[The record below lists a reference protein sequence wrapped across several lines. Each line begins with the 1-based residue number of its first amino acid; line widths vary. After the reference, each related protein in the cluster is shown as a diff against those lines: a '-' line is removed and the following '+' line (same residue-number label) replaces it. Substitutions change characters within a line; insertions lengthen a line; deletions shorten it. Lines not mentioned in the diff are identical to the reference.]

1 MHVVDAPHQRILRLL
16 RDEGPVSR
24 AELGDRLELTRP
36 RLLAEVERLVSGGL
50 IAEAGMAA
58 SRGGRRSTL
67 VELHPRLRFAA
78 VDLGAS
84 SIDIEVTNGRLEPVA
99 AYQEPADIRTG
110 PRAILHRVNEL
121 LAKARTD
128 GAYER
133 LDAIGIG
140 VPGPVSFRDGVP
152 VSPPIMPGWDRYPVR
167 ELLAREH
174 SCPAV
179 VDNDVNIMAIGERH
193 GGVAH
198 SVDDFLFVKIGTGI
212 GCGIHLAGGVYRG
225 VDGCAGDIGH
235 IQVDSHGP
243 VCSCGNAGCLE
254 ALFSGAALARD
265 ALAAARSGE
274 SPALAER
281 LAANDAARAAAAIAS
296 AASASASAA
305 SSSASAA
312 STGASAASAS
322 TATPV
327 AGTRPGDP
335 TSEAGRSDES
345 PAGGPREGSDNL
357 SRGIPAA
364 GYPVG
369 SGYGGSSSG
378 YGGSGYGGS
387 GYGTGFGYGSGAG
400 SGSAGPWLIT
410 ARDVAEGAAEGDVVC
425 IRLIRDGGRR
435 VGGVL
440 ATLVSFANPSMIVIG
455 GGLAQL
461 GHVLLAE
468 IRSVVYRRSLPLATG
483 NLPVVLS
490 ELGPRAGVTGAA
502 VLASE
507 VAFEQAS

>member
-1 MHVVDAPHQRILRLL
+1 VHVVEAPHQRVLRLL

-36 RLLAEVERLVSGGL
+36 RLLAEVDRLVGAGL

-67 VELHPRLRFAA
+67 VEMHPRLRFAA

-84 SIDIEVTNGRLEPVA
+84 SIDIEVTNGRLEVVE
-99 AYQEPADIRTG
+99 AYEEPADIRSG
-110 PRAILHRVNEL
+110 PKAILNRVNEL

-128 GAYER
+128 GAYEK
-133 LDAIGIG
+133 LDAVGIG

-167 ELLAREH
+167 ELMAREH
-174 SCPAV
+174 GCPAV

-198 SVDDFLFVKIGTGI
+198 SVDEFLFVKIGTGI

-235 IQVDSHGP
+235 IQVDAHGP
-243 VCSCGNAGCLE
+243 ICACGNTGCLE

-265 ALAAARSGE
+265 AHAAARSGE

-281 LAANDAARAAAAIAS
+281 LAAN
-296 AASASASAA
+296 
-305 SSSASAA
+305 
-312 STGASAASAS
+312 
-322 TATPV
+322 
-327 AGTRPGDP
+327 GD
-335 TSEAGRSDES
+335 
-345 PAGGPREGSDNL
+345 
-357 SRGIPAA
+357 
-364 GYPVG
+364 VG
-369 SGYGGSSSG
+369 
-378 YGGSGYGGS
+378 
-387 GYGTGFGYGSGAG
+387 
-400 SGSAGPWLIT
+400 
-410 ARDVAEGAAEGDVVC
+410 ARDVADGAAEGDVTC

-435 VGGVL
+435 VGLVL

-502 VLASE
+502 VLASDA
-507 VAFEQAS
+507 AFEQAS

>member
-1 MHVVDAPHQRILRLL
+1 MHVADAPHLRVLRLL

-36 RLLAEVERLVSGGL
+36 RLLAEVERLVAAGL

-67 VELHPRLRFAA
+67 VELDPRLRFAA

-84 SIDIEVTNGRLEPVA
+84 SIDIEVVNGRLEPVA
-99 AYQEPADIRTG
+99 TYRETADIRSG
-110 PRAILHRVNEL
+110 PRTILHRVNEL
-121 LAKARTD
+121 LHKARTD
-128 GAYER
+128 GAYEK
-133 LDAIGIG
+133 LDAVGIG

-174 SCPAV
+174 GCPAV

-212 GCGIHLAGGVYRG
+212 GCGIHLGGTVYRG

-235 IQVDSHGP
+235 IQVDPNGP
-243 VCSCGNAGCLE
+243 VCSCGNTGCLE
-254 ALFSGAALARD
+254 ALFSGSALARD
-265 ALAAARSGE
+265 AIAAARSGE

-281 LAANDAARAAAAIAS
+281 LAAAMNAAENQDDDEQSEPAI
-296 AASASASAA
+296 
-305 SSSASAA
+305 
-312 STGASAASAS
+312 T
-322 TATPV
+322 
-327 AGTRPGDP
+327 
-335 TSEAGRSDES
+335 
-345 PAGGPREGSDNL
+345 
-357 SRGIPAA
+357 
-364 GYPVG
+364 
-369 SGYGGSSSG
+369 
-378 YGGSGYGGS
+378 
-387 GYGTGFGYGSGAG
+387 
-400 SGSAGPWLIT
+400 IT
-410 ARDVAEGAAEGDVVC
+410 ARDVADGAAEGDVTC
-425 IRLIRDGGRR
+425 IRLIREGGRR

-440 ATLVSFANPSMIVIG
+440 ATLVSFSNPSMIVIG

-490 ELGPRAGVTGAA
+490 ELGSRAGVTGAA
-502 VLASE
+502 VLASDT
-507 VAFEQAS
+507 AFEQAS

>member
-1 MHVVDAPHQRILRLL
+1 VHLADAPHLRVLRML

-36 RLLAEVERLVSGGL
+36 RLLAEVERLVAAGL
-50 IAEAGMAA
+50 LAEAGMAA

-67 VELHPRLRFAA
+67 VELNPRLRFAA

-84 SIDIEVTNGRLEPVA
+84 SIDIEVTNGRLETVA
-99 AYQEPADIRTG
+99 AYRETADIRSG
-110 PRAILHRVNEL
+110 PKTILTRVNEL

-128 GAYER
+128 GAFER
-133 LDAIGIG
+133 LDAVGIG

-174 SCPAV
+174 GCPAV

-212 GCGIHLAGGVYRG
+212 GCGIHLAGSVYRG

-235 IQVDSHGP
+235 IQVDASGP
-243 VCSCGNAGCLE
+243 VCSCGNTGCLE
-254 ALFSGAALARD
+254 ALFSGFALARD
-265 ALAAARSGE
+265 AMAAARSGE

-281 LAANDAARAAAAIAS
+281 LAAYEA
-296 AASASASAA
+296 
-305 SSSASAA
+305 
-312 STGASAASAS
+312 
-322 TATPV
+322 
-327 AGTRPGDP
+327 AGTDP
-335 TSEAGRSDES
+335 R
-345 PAGGPREGSDNL
+345 
-357 SRGIPAA
+357 PAA
-364 GYPVG
+364 DDDETPTRT
-369 SGYGGSSSG
+369 
-378 YGGSGYGGS
+378 
-387 GYGTGFGYGSGAG
+387 GTI
-400 SGSAGPWLIT
+400 SAK
-410 ARDVAEGAAEGDVVC
+410 DVADGAAEGDVAC
-425 IRLIRDGGRR
+425 IRLIREGGRR

-455 GGLAQL
+455 GGLALL

-490 ELGPRAGVTGAA
+490 ELGSRAGVTGAA
-502 VLASE
+502 VLASDT
-507 VAFEQAS
+507 AFEQAS

>member
-1 MHVVDAPHQRILRLL
+1 MFVTDAPHQRILRML

-24 AELGDRLELTRP
+24 AELGDRLELSRP
-36 RLLAEVERLVSGGL
+36 RLLAEVERLVASGL

-67 VELHPRLRFAA
+67 VELHPGLRFAA
-78 VDLGAS
+78 VDLGAT
-84 SIDIEVTNGRLEPVA
+84 SIDVEVTNGRLEPLA
-99 AYQEPADIRTG
+99 AYRESADIRSG
-110 PRAILHRVNEL
+110 PRATLHRVNDL

-128 GAYER
+128 GVYER
-133 LDAIGIG
+133 LDAVGIG

-167 ELLAREH
+167 ELLARENN
-174 SCPAV
+174 CVAV

-198 SVDDFLFVKIGTGI
+198 SVDDFLFVKIGTGV
-212 GCGIHLAGGVYRG
+212 GCGIHLAGAVFRG

-235 IQVDSHGP
+235 IQVEAGGP
-243 VCSCGNAGCLE
+243 ACSCGNSGCLE
-254 ALFSGAALARD
+254 ALFSGAALSRD

-274 SPALAER
+274 SPALAAR
-281 LAANDAARAAAAIAS
+281 LAAARPARSGSSARA
-296 AASASASAA
+296 
-305 SSSASAA
+305 
-312 STGASAASAS
+312 G
-322 TATPV
+322 
-327 AGTRPGDP
+327 GTD
-335 TSEAGRSDES
+335 
-345 PAGGPREGSDNL
+345 
-357 SRGIPAA
+357 
-364 GYPVG
+364 
-369 SGYGGSSSG
+369 SGVV
-378 YGGSGYGGS
+378 
-387 GYGTGFGYGSGAG
+387 
-400 SGSAGPWLIT
+400 IT
-410 ARDVAEGAAEGDVVC
+410 AKDVADGAAEGDITC

-490 ELGPRAGVTGAA
+490 ELGSRAGVTGAA
-502 VLASE
+502 VLASDA
-507 VAFEQAS
+507 VFEQAS

>member
-1 MHVVDAPHQRILRLL
+1 VHVVDAPHLRLLRLL
-16 RDEGPVSR
+16 RDEGPISR
-24 AELGDRLELTRP
+24 AELGDRLDLTRP
-36 RLLAEVERLVSGGL
+36 RLLAEVERLVAAGY

-67 VELHPRLRFAA
+67 VELQPRLRFAA

-84 SIDIEVTNGRLEPVA
+84 SIDVEVTNGRLEPVA
-99 AYQEPADIRTG
+99 AYRESADIRSG
-110 PRAILHRVNEL
+110 PKVILHRVNEL
-121 LAKARTD
+121 LAKARID
-128 GAYER
+128 GAFDR
-133 LDAIGIG
+133 LDAVGIG

-174 SCPAV
+174 GCPAV

-212 GCGIHLAGGVYRG
+212 GCGIHLGGGVYRG

-235 IQVDSHGP
+235 IQVDAHGP
-243 VCSCGNAGCLE
+243 MCSCGNAGCLE

-265 ALAAARSGE
+265 AGAAARSGE

-281 LAANDAARAAAAIAS
+281 FAANGEI
-296 AASASASAA
+296 
-305 SSSASAA
+305 
-312 STGASAASAS
+312 G
-322 TATPV
+322 
-327 AGTRPGDP
+327 
-335 TSEAGRSDES
+335 
-345 PAGGPREGSDNL
+345 
-357 SRGIPAA
+357 
-364 GYPVG
+364 
-369 SGYGGSSSG
+369 
-378 YGGSGYGGS
+378 
-387 GYGTGFGYGSGAG
+387 
-400 SGSAGPWLIT
+400 
-410 ARDVAEGAAEGDVVC
+410 ARDVADGAAEGDVTC

-435 VGGVL
+435 VGATL

-461 GHVLLAE
+461 GHILLAE

-490 ELGPRAGVTGAA
+490 ELGARAGVSGAA
-502 VLASE
+502 VLASDT
-507 VAFEQAS
+507 AFEHAS

>member
-1 MHVVDAPHQRILRLL
+1 VHVVDPPHLRLLRLL
-16 RDEGPVSR
+16 RDEGPISR
-24 AELGDRLELTRP
+24 AELGDRLDLTRP
-36 RLLAEVERLVSGGL
+36 RLLAEVERLVAAGY

-67 VELHPRLRFAA
+67 VELQPRLRFAA

-99 AYQEPADIRTG
+99 AYRESADIRSG
-110 PRAILHRVNEL
+110 PKVILHRVNEL
-121 LAKARTD
+121 LAKARID
-128 GAYER
+128 GAFDR
-133 LDAIGIG
+133 LDAVGIG

-174 SCPAV
+174 GCPAV

-212 GCGIHLAGGVYRG
+212 GCGIHLGGGVYRG

-235 IQVDSHGP
+235 IQVDAHGP

-281 LAANDAARAAAAIAS
+281 LMTNGEI
-296 AASASASAA
+296 
-305 SSSASAA
+305 
-312 STGASAASAS
+312 G
-322 TATPV
+322 
-327 AGTRPGDP
+327 
-335 TSEAGRSDES
+335 
-345 PAGGPREGSDNL
+345 
-357 SRGIPAA
+357 
-364 GYPVG
+364 
-369 SGYGGSSSG
+369 
-378 YGGSGYGGS
+378 
-387 GYGTGFGYGSGAG
+387 
-400 SGSAGPWLIT
+400 
-410 ARDVAEGAAEGDVVC
+410 ARDVVDGAGEGDVTC

-435 VGGVL
+435 VGATL

-461 GHVLLAE
+461 GHILLAE

-490 ELGPRAGVTGAA
+490 ELGARAGVSGAA
-502 VLASE
+502 VLASDT
-507 VAFEQAS
+507 AFEQAS

>member
-1 MHVVDAPHQRILRLL
+1 VHVVDAPHLRLLRLL
-16 RDEGPVSR
+16 RDEGPISR
-24 AELGDRLELTRP
+24 AELGDRLDLTRP
-36 RLLAEVERLVSGGL
+36 RLLAEVERLVAAGY

-67 VELHPRLRFAA
+67 VELQPRLRFAA

-99 AYQEPADIRTG
+99 SYQEGADIRSG
-110 PRAILHRVNEL
+110 PKVILHRVNEL

-128 GAYER
+128 GAFER
-133 LDAIGIG
+133 LDAVGIG

-152 VSPPIMPGWDRYPVR
+152 VSPPIMPGWDRHPVR

-174 SCPAV
+174 GCPAV

-212 GCGIHLAGGVYRG
+212 GCGIHLGGDVYRG

-235 IQVDSHGP
+235 IQVDAHGP
-243 VCSCGNAGCLE
+243 MCSCGNAGCLE
-254 ALFSGAALARD
+254 ALFSGAALSRD

-281 LAANDAARAAAAIAS
+281 LAM
-296 AASASASAA
+296 
-305 SSSASAA
+305 
-312 STGASAASAS
+312 GAEI
-322 TATPV
+322 
-327 AGTRPGDP
+327 G
-335 TSEAGRSDES
+335 
-345 PAGGPREGSDNL
+345 
-357 SRGIPAA
+357 
-364 GYPVG
+364 
-369 SGYGGSSSG
+369 
-378 YGGSGYGGS
+378 
-387 GYGTGFGYGSGAG
+387 
-400 SGSAGPWLIT
+400 
-410 ARDVAEGAAEGDVVC
+410 ARDVADGAAEGDVTC

-435 VGGVL
+435 LGATL

-461 GHVLLAE
+461 GHILLAE

-490 ELGPRAGVTGAA
+490 ELGARAGVSGAA
-502 VLASE
+502 VLASDT
-507 VAFEQAS
+507 AFEQAS